1 VIIFKIKLICDSLCD
16 IPKEIQDKGYLEVV
30 PLTIILNDKEYK
42 DGVDIS
48 KEEYYKVLRSSKE
61 IPKTSQATYIQF
73 NEIFNKYIN
82 QGYKIICINGSSK
95 SSGTYQSAMLA
106 KSDMDEKAD
115 DIYIFDTMSL
125 SLGSGQFVIKA
136 CELIEKGLNADK
148 IIKELDFI
156 RDSVMLF
163 FAPKT
168 LDYLKKSGRVSVT
181 TAIIGNI
188 LNLVPVFSFPNGEA
202 QLEAKVRGS
211 KNLVNKLVD
220 IILEKNNG
228 DLSDKIVTI
237 GYGDN
242 FKDFEKLEKEVQNRI
257 KAKKVFITRGGA
269 CICSHTG
276 PDILAISCSK

>member
-1 VIIFKIKLICDSLCD
+1 MKIKLICDSLCD
-16 IPKEIQDKGYLEVV
+16 IPKEIQDKEYLDIV
-30 PLTIILNDKEYK
+30 PLTIIFNDKEYK

-48 KEEYYKVLRSSKE
+48 KEKYYEVLKSYKE

-73 NEIFNKYIN
+73 SEIFNRYIDE
-82 QGYKIICINGSSK
+82 GYKIVCINGSSK

-106 KSDMDEKAD
+106 RSDMGEKAK
-115 DIYIFDTMSL
+115 DIYIFDTLSL
-125 SLGSGQFVIKA
+125 SLGSGQFVIKT
-136 CELIEKGLNADK
+136 CDLIEEGLTPDS
-148 IIKELDFI
+148 IIKELDSI

-168 LDYLKKSGRVSVT
+168 LDYLKKSGRVSVA

-188 LNLVPVFSFPNGEA
+188 LNLVPIFSFPNGEA
-202 QLEAKVRGS
+202 NLEEKVRGS
-211 KNLVNKLVD
+211 KNLASKLVD
-220 IILEKNNG
+220 MILEKNNG
-228 DLSDKIVTI
+228 DLSDKIITI

>member
-1 VIIFKIKLICDSLCD
+1 M
-16 IPKEIQDKGYLEVV
+16 V
-30 PLTIILNDKEYK
+30 PLTIIFNDKEYK

-48 KEEYYKVLRSSKE
+48 KEEYYEVLKNSKE

-73 NEIFNKYIN
+73 SEIFNKYIDE
-82 QGYKIICINGSSK
+82 GYKIICINGSSK

-106 KSDMDEKAD
+106 RSDMGEKAN
-115 DIYIFDTMSL
+115 DIHIFDTMSL

-136 CELIEKGLNADK
+136 CDLIEEGLNVDE
-148 IIKELDFI
+148 IIKELDSI
-156 RDSVMLF
+156 RESVMLF

-168 LDYLKKSGRVSVT
+168 LDYLKKSGRVSVA

-188 LNLVPVFSFPNGEA
+188 LNIVPVFSFPNGEA
-202 QLEAKVRGS
+202 NLEEKVRGS
-211 KNLVNKLVD
+211 KNLSSKLVD

-228 DLSDKIVTI
+228 YLEDKIVTI

-242 FKDFEKLEKEVQNRI
+242 FKDFEKLEKEVQKRI
-257 KAKKVFITRGGA
+257 KAKKVLVTRGGA

-276 PDILAISCSK
+276 PEILAISCSN

>member
-1 VIIFKIKLICDSLCD
+1 MKIKLICDSLCD
-16 IPKEIQDKGYLEVV
+16 IPKEIQDKKYLEVV
-30 PLTIILNDKEYK
+30 PLTIIFNDKEYK

-48 KEEYYKVLRSSKE
+48 KEKYYEVLKNSKE

-73 NEIFNKYIN
+73 SEVFNKYVDE
-82 QGYKIICINGSSK
+82 GYKIICINGSSK
-95 SSGTYQSAMLA
+95 SSGTYQSAILA
-106 KSDMDEKAD
+106 KNDMDEKGN
-115 DIYIFDTMSL
+115 DIHVFDTMSL

-136 CELIEKGLNADK
+136 CDLIEDGLSFDD
-148 IIKELDFI
+148 IIKELEFI
-156 RDSVMLF
+156 RESVMLF

-168 LDYLKKSGRVSVT
+168 LDYLKKSGRVSVA

-188 LNLVPVFSFPNGEA
+188 LNLVPIFSFPNGEA
-202 QLEAKVRGS
+202 NLEEKVRGS
-211 KNLVNKLVD
+211 KNLASKLVD
-220 IILEKNNG
+220 MILEKNNG
-228 DLSDKIVTI
+228 DLSDKIITI

-276 PDILAISCSK
+276 PEILAISCSN

>member
-1 VIIFKIKLICDSLCD
+1 MKIKLICDSLCD
-16 IPKEIQDKGYLEVV
+16 IPKEIQDKKYLEVV
-30 PLTIILNDKEYK
+30 PLTIIFNDKEYK

-48 KEEYYKVLRSSKE
+48 KEKYYELLKNSKE

-73 NEIFNKYIN
+73 SEVFNKYVDE
-82 QGYKIICINGSSK
+82 GYKIICINGSSK
-95 SSGTYQSAMLA
+95 SSGTYQSAILA
-106 KSDMDEKAD
+106 KNDMDEKGN
-115 DIYIFDTMSL
+115 DIHIFDTMSL

-136 CELIEKGLNADK
+136 CDLIEDGLSFDD
-148 IIKELDFI
+148 IIKELEFI
-156 RDSVMLF
+156 RESVMLF

-168 LDYLKKSGRVSVT
+168 LDYLKKSGRVSVA

-188 LNLVPVFSFPNGEA
+188 LNLVPIFSFPNGEA
-202 QLEAKVRGS
+202 NLEEKVRGS
-211 KNLVNKLVD
+211 KNLASKLVD
-220 IILEKNNG
+220 MILEKNNG
-228 DLSDKIVTI
+228 DLSDKIITI

-276 PDILAISCSK
+276 PEILAISCSN

>member
-1 VIIFKIKLICDSLCD
+1 MKIKLICDSLCD
-16 IPKEIQDKGYLEVV
+16 IPKGIQNKEYLDIV
-30 PLTIILNDKEYK
+30 PLTIIFNDKEYK

-48 KEEYYKVLRSSKE
+48 KEKYYEVLKSNKE

-73 NEIFNKYIN
+73 SEIFNRYIDE
-82 QGYKIICINGSSK
+82 GYKIVCINGSSK

-106 KSDMDEKAD
+106 RSDMGEKAN
-115 DIYIFDTMSL
+115 DIYMFDTMSL

-136 CELIEKGLNADK
+136 CDLIEEGLTPDN
-148 IIKELDFI
+148 IIKELESI

-168 LDYLKKSGRVSVT
+168 LDYLKKSGRVSVA

-188 LNLVPVFSFPNGEA
+188 LSLVPIFSFPNGEA
-202 QLEAKVRGS
+202 HLEEKVRGS
-211 KNLVNKLVD
+211 KNLASKLVD
-220 IILEKNNG
+220 MILEKNDG

>member
-1 VIIFKIKLICDSLCD
+1 MKIKLICDSLCD
-16 IPKEIQDKGYLEVV
+16 IPKEIQDKEYLDIV
-30 PLTIILNDKEYK
+30 PLTIIFNDKEYK

-48 KEEYYKVLRSSKE
+48 KEKYYEVLKSYKE

-73 NEIFNKYIN
+73 SEIFNKYIDE
-82 QGYKIICINGSSK
+82 GYKIVCINGSSK

-106 KSDMDEKAD
+106 RSDMGEKAK
-115 DIYIFDTMSL
+115 DIYIFDTLSL

-136 CELIEKGLNADK
+136 CYLIEEGLTPDN
-148 IIKELDFI
+148 IIKELDSI

-168 LDYLKKSGRVSVT
+168 LDYLKKSGRVSVA

-188 LNLVPVFSFPNGEA
+188 LNLVPIFSFPNGEA
-202 QLEAKVRGS
+202 NLEEKVRGS
-211 KNLVNKLVD
+211 KNLASKLVD
-220 IILEKNNG
+220 MILEKNNG
-228 DLSDKIVTI
+228 NLSDKIVTI

>member
-1 VIIFKIKLICDSLCD
+1 MKIKLICDSLCD
-16 IPKEIQDKGYLEVV
+16 IPKEIQDKKYLEVV
-30 PLTIILNDKEYK
+30 PLTIIFNDKEYK

-48 KEEYYKVLRSSKE
+48 KEKYYEVLKNSKE

-73 NEIFNKYIN
+73 SEVFNKYVDE
-82 QGYKIICINGSSK
+82 GYKIICINGSSK
-95 SSGTYQSAMLA
+95 SSGTYQSAILA
-106 KSDMDEKAD
+106 KNDMDEKGN
-115 DIYIFDTMSL
+115 DIHIFDTMSL

-136 CELIEKGLNADK
+136 CDLIEDGLSFDD
-148 IIKELDFI
+148 IIKELEFI
-156 RDSVMLF
+156 RESVMLF

-168 LDYLKKSGRVSVT
+168 LDYLKKSGRVSVA

-188 LNLVPVFSFPNGEA
+188 LNLVPIFSFPNGEA
-202 QLEAKVRGS
+202 NLEEKVRGS
-211 KNLVNKLVD
+211 KNLASKLVD
-220 IILEKNNG
+220 MILEKNNG
-228 DLSDKIVTI
+228 DLSDKIITI

-276 PDILAISCSK
+276 PEILAISCSN

>member
-1 VIIFKIKLICDSLCD
+1 MKIKLICDSLCD
-16 IPKEIQDKGYLEVV
+16 IPKEIQDKEYLDVV
-30 PLTIILNDKEYK
+30 PLTIIFNDKEYK

-48 KEEYYKVLRSSKE
+48 KEEYYKVLKNSKE

-73 NEIFNKYIN
+73 SEVFNKYVDE
-82 QGYKIICINGSSK
+82 GYKIICINGSSK

-106 KSDMDEKAD
+106 KSDMDEKGN
-115 DIYIFDTMSL
+115 DIHIFDTMSL

-136 CELIEKGLNADK
+136 CDLIEDGLSADD
-148 IIKELDFI
+148 IIKELESI
-156 RDSVMLF
+156 RESVMLF

-188 LNLVPVFSFPNGEA
+188 LNIIPVFSFPNGEA
-202 QLEAKVRGS
+202 NLEEKVRGS
-211 KNLVNKLVD
+211 KNLATKLVD
-220 IILEKNNG
+220 IILERNNG

-242 FKDFEKLEKEVQNRI
+242 FKDFEKLENEVQKRI
-257 KAKKVFITRGGA
+257 KAKKVLITRGGA

-276 PDILAISCSK
+276 PDILAISCSN

>member
-1 VIIFKIKLICDSLCD
+1 MKIKLICDSLCD
-16 IPKEIQDKGYLEVV
+16 IPKEIQDKKYLDIV
-30 PLTIILNDKEYK
+30 PLTIIFNDKEYK

-48 KEEYYKVLRSSKE
+48 KEKYYELLKNSKE

-73 NEIFNKYIN
+73 SEVFNKYVDE
-82 QGYKIICINGSSK
+82 GYKIICINGSSK

-106 KSDMDEKAD
+106 KNDMDEKGN
-115 DIYIFDTMSL
+115 DIHIFDTMSL

-136 CELIEKGLNADK
+136 CDLIEDGLSFDD
-148 IIKELDFI
+148 IIKELESI
-156 RDSVMLF
+156 RESVMLF

-168 LDYLKKSGRVSVT
+168 LDYLKKSGRVSVA

-188 LNLVPVFSFPNGEA
+188 LNLVPIFSFPNGEA
-202 QLEAKVRGS
+202 NLEEKVRGS
-211 KNLVNKLVD
+211 KNLASRLVD
-220 IILEKNNG
+220 MILEKNNG

-276 PDILAISCSK
+276 PEILAISCSN

>member
-1 VIIFKIKLICDSLCD
+1 MKIKLICDSLCD
-16 IPKEIQDKGYLEVV
+16 IPREIQDKEYLDIV
-30 PLTIILNDKEYK
+30 PLTIVFNDKEYK

-48 KEEYYKVLRSSKE
+48 KEEYYEVLKNSKE

-73 NEIFNKYIN
+73 SEIFNKYIDE
-82 QGYKIICINGSSK
+82 GYKIVCINGSSK

-106 KSDMDEKAD
+106 KSDMGDKGE
-115 DIYIFDTMSL
+115 DIHIFDTMSL

-136 CELIEKGLNADK
+136 CELIEKEFNIDK
-148 IIKELDFI
+148 IIEELDGI

-168 LDYLKKSGRVSVT
+168 LDYLKKSGRVSVA

-188 LNLVPVFSFPNGEA
+188 LSLVPIFSFPKGEA
-202 QLEAKVRGS
+202 HLEEKVRGS
-211 KNLVNKLVD
+211 KNIASKLVD

-228 DLSDKIVTI
+228 DLSDKIITI

-242 FKDFEKLEKEVQNRI
+242 FKDFEKLEKEVQKRI

-276 PDILAISCSK
+276 PDILAISCSN